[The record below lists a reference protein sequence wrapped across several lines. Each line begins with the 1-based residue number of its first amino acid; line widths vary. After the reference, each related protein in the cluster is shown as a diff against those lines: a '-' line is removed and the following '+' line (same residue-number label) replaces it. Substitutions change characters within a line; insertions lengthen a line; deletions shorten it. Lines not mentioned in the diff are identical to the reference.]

1 MTAYEELGAG
11 RGVRLRALHECDAA
25 QIGRGAS
32 WWWIVRG
39 TRPPGSREGGRVGR
53 HGGEKS
59 AEESSADMACSPWG
73 GGVVWLGAEAGGA
86 RVARPGGRSGGC
98 FRSAHALVMK
108 CLRRVGEGSTERV
121 PQCARSHI
129 EQVDLIPAQAVKA
142 FLDSGARAA
151 CRANGCRS
159 IGLNSEAEALMVWR
173 QQRS

>member
-1 MTAYEELGAG
+1 MKSWAQGEVCVCELFMNATLPRLVVGRAGGGLSVALGLLEAG
-11 RGVRLRALHECDAA
+11 R
-25 QIGRGAS
+25 
-32 WWWIVRG
+32 
-39 TRPPGSREGGRVGR
+39 GRVGR

-98 FRSAHALVMK
+98 FRSAHALVME
-108 CLRRVGEGSTERV
+108 CLRRFGEGSTERV

-129 EQVDLIPAQAVKA
+129 EQVNLIPAQAVKA